1 MGYAYLIQRAI
12 FPVLEYIWGYVIVTL
27 KHPTFTLF
35 VFHTILN
42 SGQEIND
49 IAMAKQAKVQKELD
63 PRILEIGNRLETI
76 RKEAGY
82 TSYEN
87 FAIDKGIP
95 RMLYWRLEKGT
106 NFTITSLLRVL
117 DANKMTLE
125 EFFKEE

>member
-1 MGYAYLIQRAI
+1 
-12 FPVLEYIWGYVIVTL
+12 
-27 KHPTFTLF
+27 
-35 VFHTILN
+35 
-42 SGQEIND
+42 
-49 IAMAKQAKVQKELD
+49 MAKQVKIQKELD
-63 PRILEIGNRLETI
+63 PRIIEIGRRLEAI

-117 DANKMTLE
+117 DAHSMNLTD
-125 EFFKEE
+125 FFKGLGEEK